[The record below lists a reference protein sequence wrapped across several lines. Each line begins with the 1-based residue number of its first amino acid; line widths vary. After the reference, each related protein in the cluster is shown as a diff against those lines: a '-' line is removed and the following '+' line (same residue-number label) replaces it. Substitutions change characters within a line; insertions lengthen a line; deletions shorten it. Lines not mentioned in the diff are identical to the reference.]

1 MASGPAS
8 TLSLYIHVP
17 FCSSRCGYCD
27 FNTYTATELGNE
39 VRRDSFHEVLA
50 AEVRFA
56 AEQLGGGQQVST
68 VFIGGGTPTLLG
80 SAGLNHVLAEVR
92 SSFGLTDEA
101 EVTTEANPDSVDE
114 RMLQE
119 LRAGGFTRMS
129 FGMQSASPG
138 VLRVLERTHTPGAS
152 VQAAKWA
159 VGAGF
164 DHVNLD
170 LIYGTPGESDDD
182 LKASVDT
189 ALSAGIDH
197 LSAYALIVED
207 GTALSRRIARG
218 ELAAPDDDIC
228 ADRYEL
234 IDRLMT
240 SAGMPWY
247 EVSNWARPGGHC
259 RHNLAYW
266 HSQNWW
272 GVGPGAHSHIDG
284 VRWWNIKHPAPY
296 AERIRLHESPSAGS
310 EVLTEIDLRTEQVML
325 GLRLAEGMPP
335 DSFDSTVLMSL
346 ADRGLIELPSHQR
359 VQLTLS
365 GRLLADAVVRELLPA

>member
-1 MASGPAS
+1 M
-8 TLSLYIHVP
+8 
-17 FCSSRCGYCD
+17 
-27 FNTYTATELGNE
+27 
-39 VRRDSFHEVLA
+39 
-50 AEVRFA
+50 
-56 AEQLGGGQQVST
+56 
-68 VFIGGGTPTLLG
+68 
-80 SAGLNHVLAEVR
+80 
-92 SSFGLTDEA
+92 
-101 EVTTEANPDSVDE
+101 
-114 RMLQE
+114 
-119 LRAGGFTRMS
+119 
-129 FGMQSASPG
+129 
-138 VLRVLERTHTPGAS
+138 LERTHTPGAS

-159 VGAGF
+159 VGADF

-310 EVLTEIDLRTEQVML
+310 EVLTEIDLRTEHVML